1 MAKKHEPHVE
11 PTPAGD
17 TDTAAPVV
25 EETAG
30 LRWYQGIDKYAWTV
44 LIISALGW
52 MFDTF
57 DQHLFTL
64 LRQQSVTE
72 LLKLHYADQLA
83 SGAMTTADLGK
94 LAGTQGKYLT
104 SVFLIGWAAG
114 GFLFGKLGDKL
125 GRTRTMMITILI
137 YAVFTGL
144 NGLVQNMEQYYACRF
159 MIALGV
165 GGEFA
170 AGASLVAEVWPA
182 RSRAMGLGLLQS
194 LSAVGNICA
203 AITTLVLA
211 SVSWRWVFAVG
222 ALPALLI
229 LWIRRSVHEPESW
242 HEAKAAAEKAGTTKD
257 IGSIS
262 ALFREPELRRNT
274 IVGVLLAGAGVGGVW
289 GVGFFSPEL
298 VGSALQPLVESAPNI
313 ANITDEK
320 QKEDAIRAGLQHW
333 RSLVFLVQ
341 MIGAGLGMFAF
352 AGLAEKTGRKP
363 ALFVFFTLAFL
374 ALQAFF
380 RFVNDPTTAFIFAF
394 CLGFCTLAPFAAYAI
409 YFPELFPTRLRSTG
423 VGFCYNAAR
432 VLAAGAPFLLAN
444 FSDRFASATD
454 PTQGLR
460 VAASIVAFIYILGF
474 IALIFAPETK
484 GKPLPE

>member
-1 MAKKHEPHVE
+1 MAKNKIPHVE

-17 TDTAAPVV
+17 TGVAAPVV
-25 EETAG
+25 TESAG

-44 LIISALGW
+44 LIIAALGW

-72 LLKLHYADQLA
+72 LLRLHYADQLA
-83 SGAMTTADLGK
+83 SGAMSTADLGV
-94 LAGTQGKYLT
+94 LAKKQGGYLT
-104 SVFLIGWAAG
+104 SVFLIGWAVG
-114 GFLFGKLGDKL
+114 GFMFGKLGDKL

-137 YAVFTGL
+137 YAIFTGL

-170 AGASLVAEVWPA
+170 AGASLVAEVWPQ

-194 LSAVGNICA
+194 LSAVGNIFA

-211 SVSWRWVFAVG
+211 DVSWRWVFAVG
-222 ALPALLI
+222 AIPALLI
-229 LWIRRSVHEPESW
+229 LWIRRCVHEPDSW
-242 HEAKAAAEKAGTTKD
+242 HEAKAAAEAAGTTKD

-262 ALFREPELRRNT
+262 ALFRDPVLRRNT
-274 IVGVLLAGAGVGGVW
+274 IVGVLLAAAGVGGVW
-289 GVGFFSPEL
+289 GVGFFSVDL
-298 VGSALQPLVESAPNI
+298 IGSALQPMVESAPNI
-313 ANITDEK
+313 ASITDEK
-320 QKEDAIRAGLQHW
+320 QREAAVRGGLQHW

-352 AGLAEKTGRKP
+352 AGLAEKTGRRP
-363 ALFVFFTLAFL
+363 ALLVFFILAFCS
-374 ALQAFF
+374 LQAFF
-380 RFVNDPTTAFIFAF
+380 RFVHDPTTAFIFAF
-394 CLGFCTLAPFAAYAI
+394 PLGFCTLAPFAAYAI
-409 YFPELFPTRLRSTG
+409 YFPELFPTRVRSTG
-423 VGFCYNAAR
+423 IGFCYNAAR
-432 VLAAGAPFLLAN
+432 VLAAGAPWLLAD
-444 FSDRFASATD
+444 FSARFASPTD
-454 PTQGLR
+454 PTVGLR
-460 VAASIVAFIYILGF
+460 TAASIVAFVYVLGLV
-474 IALIFAPETK
+474 ALIFAPETK